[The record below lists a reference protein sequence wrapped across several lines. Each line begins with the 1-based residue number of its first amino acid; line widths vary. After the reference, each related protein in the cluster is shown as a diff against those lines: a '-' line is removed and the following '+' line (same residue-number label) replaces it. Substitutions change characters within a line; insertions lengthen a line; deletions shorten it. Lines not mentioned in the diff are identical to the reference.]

1 LWERV
6 GHEYSVHQQ
15 SWPDW
20 DRALAADEVVT
31 LVVQVNGRVRDK
43 IEVSAEITEDE
54 ATNVA
59 MESQR
64 VQPHIEGKDIAKV
77 IYVPGKLVNIVAR

>member
-1 LWERV
+1 
-6 GHEYSVHQQ
+6 
-15 SWPDW
+15 
-20 DRALAADEVVT
+20 
-31 LVVQVNGRVRDK
+31 VRDK